1 MLQPMDFPESSALM
15 EHSRSFM
22 NLLNIP
28 SEGDLVSSVIP
39 GGVNPTLPTTPS
51 NTPLHGN
58 LPLGV
63 EYQVRQS

>member
-28 SEGDLVSSVIP
+28 SEGEQVNSIIP
-39 GGVNPTLPTTPS
+39 G
-51 NTPLHGN
+51 
-58 LPLGV
+58 
-63 EYQVRQS
+63 